1 MAVSIHSFIG
11 ASTRCVPCVHAAW
24 RGVARGSLCISVGFG
39 SGSALVYS
47 FSYRGG
53 HCVLAF
59 LCSESFR
66 VLSLAFAFRLSIF
79 SLFRSLSIR
88 ARCSID
94 AVSVSKKHF
103 YPLSASALD
112 TLPLPLNNEHRRTC
126 NTNTPI
132 RI

>member
-59 LCSESFR
+59 LCPESFR
-66 VLSLAFAFRLSIF
+66 VLSLAFAFSPLHF
-79 SLFRSLSIR
+79 FLFF
-88 ARCSID
+88 ARCLSGLDVVLMRYLSPRNI
-94 AVSVSKKHF
+94 F
-103 YPLSASALD
+103 IRYPL
-112 TLPLPLNNEHRRTC
+112 LPWILCPCL
-126 NTNTPI
+126 
-132 RI
+132 